1 MPSHVVPS
9 HCGRLL
15 HAWIVAAAVV
25 LMAVPT
31 ATAQERDDD
40 GEDGGGEALGVAA
53 VVALV
58 AVGIT
63 ALLNFGRRRFL
74 LPALRGNKDAVKTA
88 MRLHRKVWL
97 PIHLLTGV
105 ATLVLGILHGLAEG
119 EGNWL
124 LWTSMGAF
132 GFLTVGGALLAWKW
146 TPANVRKGVYLLHTQ
161 QVVFAA
167 TLVLL
172 VLGHALA

>member
-1 MPSHVVPS
+1 LALVVVGLALSVP
-9 HCGRLL
+9 L
-15 HAWIVAAAVV
+15 AV
-25 LMAVPT
+25 
-31 ATAQERDDD
+31 AQEAGDDD
-40 GEDGGGEALGVAA
+40 AEGRGGGALGVAA
-53 VVALV
+53 TVAVV

-74 LPALRGNKDAVKTA
+74 LPALRGDKDAIKTA

-97 PIHLLTGV
+97 PVHLVTGL
-105 ATLVLGILHGLAEG
+105 ATLALGILHGLAEG
-119 EGNWL
+119 HGNWM
-124 LWTSMGAF
+124 LWTSMAAF

-161 QVVFAA
+161 QVVFVA

-172 VLGHALA
+172 VVGHALE